1 MNREEREN
9 DVLEQLLRESLAS
22 DAEPAED
29 FTARLM
35 EQVHR
40 TPQDKARKQ
49 PYQKILAA
57 LAACAV
63 IAVAIPLI
71 MPRMGSQNAVSADS
85 AAPEMQEEANG
96 ADTADDRLVY
106 STAPTNGGEEDFYTA
121 EQNDSRKQNYGAGET
136 VTLTGQEAGEARE
149 MLDAMAVEP
158 VSAEDGSVTYDLTRE
173 QAAALGETVEALHD
187 IDGGVTLILEVAE

>member
-40 TPQDKARKQ
+40 TPQEKARKQ

-106 STAPTNGGEEDFYTA
+106 STAPTNGGEEDFDTA
-121 EQNDSRKQNYGAGET
+121 GQQDRKQNFGAGEA

-149 MLDAMAVEP
+149 VLDAMAVEP

>member
-35 EQVHR
+35 EQVRR
-40 TPQDKARKQ
+40 TPQEKAKKQ

-63 IAVAIPLI
+63 IAAAIPLV
-71 MPRMGSQNAVSADS
+71 MPRASNQAATSADS
-85 AAPEMQEEANG
+85 AAPEMWEEANG
-96 ADTADDRLVY
+96 ADTADNQLVY
-106 STAPTNGGEEDFYTA
+106 STAPTNSSEEDFDA
-121 EQNDSRKQNYGAGET
+121 AGQQDRKQDYGAGDT

-149 MLDAMAVEP
+149 ALEAMAVEP
-158 VSAEDGSVTYDLTRE
+158 VSAGDGSVVYDLTRE

>member
-22 DAEPAED
+22 DAEPAGD

-106 STAPTNGGEEDFYTA
+106 STAPTNGGEEDFDTA
-121 EQNDSRKQNYGAGET
+121 GQQDRKQNFGAGEA

-149 MLDAMAVEP
+149 VLDAMAVDP
-158 VSAEDGSVTYDLTRE
+158 VSAGDGSVVYDLTRE

>member
-35 EQVHR
+35 EQVRR
-40 TPQDKARKQ
+40 TPQEKAKKQ

-63 IAVAIPLI
+63 IAVAIPLV
-71 MPRMGSQNAVSADS
+71 MPRMGNQAATSADS
-85 AAPEMQEEANG
+85 AAPEMWEEANG
-96 ADTADDRLVY
+96 ADTADNQLVY
-106 STAPTNGGEEDFYTA
+106 STAPTNSSEEDFDA
-121 EQNDSRKQNYGAGET
+121 AGQQDRKQDYGAGDT
-136 VTLTGQEAGEARE
+136 VTLTGQEAGVARE
-149 MLDAMAVEP
+149 ALEAMAVEP
-158 VSAEDGSVTYDLTRE
+158 VSTGDGSVVYDLTRE
-173 QAAALGETVEALHD
+173 QAAALGETVEALHN
-187 IDGGVTLILEVAE
+187 IDGGVTLILEVVE

>member
-22 DAEPAED
+22 DAEPAGD

-35 EQVHR
+35 EQVRR
-40 TPQDKARKQ
+40 TPQEKARKQ

-63 IAVAIPLI
+63 IAVAIPLV
-71 MPRMGSQNAVSADS
+71 MPRMGNQAATSADS
-85 AAPEMQEEANG
+85 AAPEMWEEANG
-96 ADTADDRLVY
+96 ADTADDQLVY
-106 STAPTNGGEEDFYTA
+106 STAPTNDSEEDFDA
-121 EQNDSRKQNYGAGET
+121 AGQQDRKQDYGAGET
-136 VTLTGQEAGEARE
+136 VTLTGQEAGVARE
-149 MLDAMAVEP
+149 ALEAMAVEP
-158 VSAEDGSVTYDLTRE
+158 VSAGDGSVVYDLTRE

>member
-35 EQVHR
+35 EQVRR
-40 TPQDKARKQ
+40 TPQDKAKKQ

-71 MPRMGSQNAVSADS
+71 MPRASNQAATSADS
-85 AAPEMQEEANG
+85 AAPEMWEEANG
-96 ADTADDRLVY
+96 ADTADNQLVY
-106 STAPTNGGEEDFYTA
+106 STAPTNSSEEDFDA
-121 EQNDSRKQNYGAGET
+121 AGQQDRKQDYGAGDT

-149 MLDAMAVEP
+149 ALEAMAVEP
-158 VSAEDGSVTYDLTRE
+158 VSAGDGSVVYDLTRE
-173 QAAALGETVEALHD
+173 QAAALGETVEALHN
-187 IDGGVTLILEVAE
+187 IDGGVTLILEVVE

>member
-106 STAPTNGGEEDFYTA
+106 STAPTNGGEEDFDTA
-121 EQNDSRKQNYGAGET
+121 GQQDRKQNFGAGEA

-149 MLDAMAVEP
+149 VLDAMAVDP
-158 VSAEDGSVTYDLTRE
+158 VSAGDGSVVYDLTRE

>member
-1 MNREEREN
+1 MNREAREN

-35 EQVHR
+35 EQVRR
-40 TPQDKARKQ
+40 TPHDKAKKQ

-106 STAPTNGGEEDFYTA
+106 STAPTNGGEEDFDTA
-121 EQNDSRKQNYGAGET
+121 GQQDRKQNYGAGET

-149 MLDAMAVEP
+149 VLDAMAVEP

>member
-40 TPQDKARKQ
+40 TPQEKAKKQ

-57 LAACAV
+57 LAACVV
-63 IAVAIPLI
+63 IAVAIPLV
-71 MPRMGSQNAVSADS
+71 MPRMGSQAATSADS
-85 AAPEMQEEANG
+85 AAPETLEEANG

-106 STAPTNGGEEDFYTA
+106 STAPTNDGEEDFDTA
-121 EQNDSRKQNYGAGET
+121 GQQDRKQNCDAGEA

-149 MLDAMAVEP
+149 VLDAMAVEP
-158 VSAEDGSVTYDLTRE
+158 VSSEDGSVTYDLTRE

>member
-35 EQVHR
+35 EQVRR
-40 TPQDKARKQ
+40 TPQEKAKKQ

-71 MPRMGSQNAVSADS
+71 MPRMGSQNAVSVDS

-106 STAPTNGGEEDFYTA
+106 STAPTNSSEEDFDA
-121 EQNDSRKQNYGAGET
+121 AGQQDRKQDSGAGET
-136 VTLTGQEAGEARE
+136 VTLTGQEAGVARE
-149 MLDAMAVEP
+149 ALEAMAVEP
-158 VSAEDGSVTYDLTRE
+158 VSAGDGSVVYDLTRE
-173 QAAALGETVEALHD
+173 QAAALGETVEALHN
-187 IDGGVTLILEVAE
+187 IDGGVTLILEVVE

>member
-35 EQVHR
+35 EQVRR
-40 TPQDKARKQ
+40 TPQEKAKKQ

-63 IAVAIPLI
+63 IAAAIPLV
-71 MPRMGSQNAVSADS
+71 MPRASNQAATSADS
-85 AAPEMQEEANG
+85 AAPEMWEEANG
-96 ADTADDRLVY
+96 ADTADDQLVY
-106 STAPTNGGEEDFYTA
+106 STAPTNSSEEDFDA
-121 EQNDSRKQNYGAGET
+121 AGQQDRKQDYGAGDT
-136 VTLTGQEAGEARE
+136 VTLTGQEAGVARE
-149 MLDAMAVEP
+149 ALEAMAVEP
-158 VSAEDGSVTYDLTRE
+158 VSAGDGSVTYDLTRE
-173 QAAALGETVEALHD
+173 QAAALGETVDALHG
-187 IDGGVTLILEVAE
+187 IDGGVTLILEVVE

>member
-35 EQVHR
+35 EQVRR
-40 TPQDKARKQ
+40 TPQDKAKKQ

-63 IAVAIPLI
+63 IAVAIPLV
-71 MPRMGSQNAVSADS
+71 MPRMGNQAATSADS
-85 AAPEMQEEANG
+85 AAPEMWEEANG
-96 ADTADDRLVY
+96 ADTADDQLVY
-106 STAPTNGGEEDFYTA
+106 STAPTNSSEEDFDA
-121 EQNDSRKQNYGAGET
+121 AGQQDRKQDYGAGDT
-136 VTLTGQEAGEARE
+136 VTLTGQEAGVARE
-149 MLDAMAVEP
+149 ALEAMAVEP
-158 VSAEDGSVTYDLTRE
+158 VSAGDGSVVYDLTRE
-173 QAAALGETVEALHD
+173 QAAALGETVDALHG
-187 IDGGVTLILEVAE
+187 IDGGVTLILEVEE

>member
-35 EQVHR
+35 EQVRR
-40 TPQDKARKQ
+40 TPQEKARKQ

-63 IAVAIPLI
+63 IAAAIPLV
-71 MPRMGSQNAVSADS
+71 MPRMGNQAATSADS
-85 AAPEMQEEANG
+85 AAPEMWEEANG
-96 ADTADDRLVY
+96 ADTADNQLVY
-106 STAPTNGGEEDFYTA
+106 STAPTNDSEEDFDA
-121 EQNDSRKQNYGAGET
+121 AGQQDRKQDYGAGDT

-149 MLDAMAVEP
+149 ALEAMAVEP
-158 VSAEDGSVTYDLTRE
+158 VSAGDGSVVYDLTRE

>member
-35 EQVHR
+35 EQVRR
-40 TPQDKARKQ
+40 TPQEKARKQ

-63 IAVAIPLI
+63 IAVAIPLV
-71 MPRMGSQNAVSADS
+71 MPRASNQAATSADS
-85 AAPEMQEEANG
+85 AAPEMWEEANG
-96 ADTADDRLVY
+96 ADTADNQLVY
-106 STAPTNGGEEDFYTA
+106 STAPTNDSEEDFDA
-121 EQNDSRKQNYGAGET
+121 AGQQDRKQDYGAGDT
-136 VTLTGQEAGEARE
+136 VTLTGQEAGVARE
-149 MLDAMAVEP
+149 ALEAMAVEP
-158 VSAEDGSVTYDLTRE
+158 VSAGDGSVVYDLTRE

>member
-22 DAEPAED
+22 DAEPAGD

-35 EQVHR
+35 EQVR
-40 TPQDKARKQ
+40 CTPQEKARKQ

-63 IAVAIPLI
+63 IAVAIPLV
-71 MPRMGSQNAVSADS
+71 MPRMGNQAATSADS
-85 AAPEMQEEANG
+85 AAPEMWEEANG
-96 ADTADDRLVY
+96 ADTADNQLVY
-106 STAPTNGGEEDFYTA
+106 STAPTNSSEEDFDA
-121 EQNDSRKQNYGAGET
+121 AGQQDRKQDYGAGDT
-136 VTLTGQEAGEARE
+136 VTLTGQEAGVARE
-149 MLDAMAVEP
+149 ALEAMAVEP
-158 VSAEDGSVTYDLTRE
+158 VSAGDGSVVYDLTRE
-173 QAAALGETVEALHD
+173 QAAALGETVDALHG

>member
-40 TPQDKARKQ
+40 TPQEKEKKQ

-57 LAACAV
+57 LAACVV
-63 IAVAIPLI
+63 IAVAIPLV
-71 MPRMGSQNAVSADS
+71 MPRMGSQAATSADS
-85 AAPEMQEEANG
+85 AAPEMWEEANG
-96 ADTADDRLVY
+96 ADTADNQLVY
-106 STAPTNGGEEDFYTA
+106 STAPTNDSEENFDA
-121 EQNDSRKQNYGAGET
+121 AGQQDRKQDYGAGDT
-136 VTLTGQEAGEARE
+136 VTLTGQEAGVARE
-149 MLDAMAVEP
+149 ALEAMAVEP
-158 VSAEDGSVTYDLTRE
+158 VSAGDGSVVYDLTRE
-173 QAAALGETVEALHD
+173 QAAALGETVEALHN
-187 IDGGVTLILEVAE
+187 IDGGVTLILEVVE

>member
-35 EQVHR
+35 EQVRR
-40 TPQDKARKQ
+40 TPQEKARRQ

-57 LAACAV
+57 LAACVV
-63 IAVAIPLI
+63 IAVAIPLV
-71 MPRMGSQNAVSADS
+71 MPRMGSQAATSADS
-85 AAPEMQEEANG
+85 AAPETLEEANG
-96 ADTADDRLVY
+96 ADTAY
-106 STAPTNGGEEDFYTA
+106 STAPTNDGEEDLDTA
-121 EQNDSRKQNYGAGET
+121 GQQDRKQDYGAGEA

-149 MLDAMAVEP
+149 VLDAMAVEP

-173 QAAALGETVEALHD
+173 QAAALGDTVEALHD

>member
-35 EQVHR
+35 EQVRR
-40 TPQDKARKQ
+40 TPQEKAKKQ

-63 IAVAIPLI
+63 IAAAIPLV
-71 MPRMGSQNAVSADS
+71 MPRASNQAATSADS
-85 AAPEMQEEANG
+85 AAPEMWEEANG
-96 ADTADDRLVY
+96 ADTADDQLVY
-106 STAPTNGGEEDFYTA
+106 STAPTNSSEEDFDA
-121 EQNDSRKQNYGAGET
+121 AGQQDRKQDYGAGDT
-136 VTLTGQEAGEARE
+136 VTLTGQEAGVARE
-149 MLDAMAVEP
+149 ALEAMAVEP
-158 VSAEDGSVTYDLTRE
+158 VSAGDGSVVYDLTRE

-187 IDGGVTLILEVAE
+187 IDGGVTLILEVVE

>member
-106 STAPTNGGEEDFYTA
+106 STAPTNGGEEDFDTA
-121 EQNDSRKQNYGAGET
+121 GQQDRKQNFGAGEA

-149 MLDAMAVEP
+149 VLDAMAVEP
-158 VSAEDGSVTYDLTRE
+158 VSAGDGSVTYDLTRE
-173 QAAALGETVEALHD
+173 QAAALGETVEALHG
-187 IDGGVTLILEVAE
+187 IDGGVTLILEVVE

>member
-106 STAPTNGGEEDFYTA
+106 STAPTNGGEEDFDTA
-121 EQNDSRKQNYGAGET
+121 GQQDRKQNFGAGEA

-149 MLDAMAVEP
+149 VLDAMAVEP
-158 VSAEDGSVTYDLTRE
+158 VSAGDGSVVYDLTRE
-173 QAAALGETVEALHD
+173 QAAALGETVEALHN
-187 IDGGVTLILEVAE
+187 IDGGVTLILEVVE

>member
-22 DAEPAED
+22 DAEPTED

-35 EQVHR
+35 EQVRR
-40 TPQDKARKQ
+40 TPQEKAKKQ

-57 LAACAV
+57 LAACVV
-63 IAVAIPLI
+63 IAAAIPLV
-71 MPRMGSQNAVSADS
+71 MPRASNQAATSADS
-85 AAPEMQEEANG
+85 AAPEMWEEANG
-96 ADTADDRLVY
+96 ADTADNQLVY
-106 STAPTNGGEEDFYTA
+106 STAPTNSSEEDFDA
-121 EQNDSRKQNYGAGET
+121 AGQQDRKQDYGAGDT
-136 VTLTGQEAGEARE
+136 VTLTGQEAGVARE
-149 MLDAMAVEP
+149 ALEAMAVEP
-158 VSAEDGSVTYDLTRE
+158 VSAGDGSVVYDLTRE

>member
-35 EQVHR
+35 EQVRR
-40 TPQDKARKQ
+40 TPQEKAKKQ
-49 PYQKILAA
+49 PYQQILAA

-63 IAVAIPLI
+63 IAVAIPLV
-71 MPRMGSQNAVSADS
+71 MPRMGNQAATSADS
-85 AAPEMQEEANG
+85 AAPEMWEEANG
-96 ADTADDRLVY
+96 ADTADNQLVY
-106 STAPTNGGEEDFYTA
+106 STAPINGGEEDFDTA
-121 EQNDSRKQNYGAGET
+121 GQQDRKQNFGAGEA

-149 MLDAMAVEP
+149 VLDAMAVEP

>member
-35 EQVHR
+35 EQVRR
-40 TPQDKARKQ
+40 TPQEKARKH

-63 IAVAIPLI
+63 IAVAIALI

-106 STAPTNGGEEDFYTA
+106 STAPTNGGEEDFDTA
-121 EQNDSRKQNYGAGET
+121 GQQDRKQNFGAGEA

-149 MLDAMAVEP
+149 VLDAMAVEP

>member
-35 EQVHR
+35 EQVRR
-40 TPQDKARKQ
+40 TPQEKAKKQ

-63 IAVAIPLI
+63 IAVAIPLV
-71 MPRMGSQNAVSADS
+71 MPRMGNQAATSADS
-85 AAPEMQEEANG
+85 AAPEMWEEANG
-96 ADTADDRLVY
+96 ADTADDQLVY
-106 STAPTNGGEEDFYTA
+106 STAPTNSSEEDFDA
-121 EQNDSRKQNYGAGET
+121 AGQQDRKQDYGAGDT
-136 VTLTGQEAGEARE
+136 VTLTGQEAGVARE
-149 MLDAMAVEP
+149 ALEAMAVEP
-158 VSAEDGSVTYDLTRE
+158 VSAGDGSVVYDLTRE
-173 QAAALGETVEALHD
+173 QAAALGETVEALHN
-187 IDGGVTLILEVAE
+187 IDGGVTLILEVVE

>member
-9 DVLEQLLRESLAS
+9 DVLEQLLRESLTS

-35 EQVHR
+35 EQVRR
-40 TPQDKARKQ
+40 TPQEKAKKQ

-71 MPRMGSQNAVSADS
+71 MPRASNQAATSADS
-85 AAPEMQEEANG
+85 AAPEMWEEANG
-96 ADTADDRLVY
+96 ADTADDQLVY
-106 STAPTNGGEEDFYTA
+106 STAPTNDSEEDFDA
-121 EQNDSRKQNYGAGET
+121 AGQQDRKQDYGAGDT
-136 VTLTGQEAGEARE
+136 VTLTGQEAGVARE
-149 MLDAMAVEP
+149 ALEAMAVEP
-158 VSAEDGSVTYDLTRE
+158 VSAGDGSVVYDLTRE
-173 QAAALGETVEALHD
+173 QAAALGETVEALHG
-187 IDGGVTLILEVAE
+187 INGGVTLILEVVE

>member
-96 ADTADDRLVY
+96 ADTADNQLVY
-106 STAPTNGGEEDFYTA
+106 STAPTNSSEEDFDTA
-121 EQNDSRKQNYGAGET
+121 GQQDRKQNFGAGEA

-149 MLDAMAVEP
+149 VLDAMAVEP

>member
-22 DAEPAED
+22 DAEPAGD
-29 FTARLM
+29 FTVRLM
-35 EQVHR
+35 EQVRR
-40 TPQDKARKQ
+40 TPQEKARKQ

-57 LAACAV
+57 LAACVV
-63 IAVAIPLI
+63 IAVAIPLV
-71 MPRMGSQNAVSADS
+71 MPRMGSQAATSADS
-85 AAPEMQEEANG
+85 AAPEMWEEANG
-96 ADTADDRLVY
+96 TDTADDQLVY
-106 STAPTNGGEEDFYTA
+106 STAPTNDGEEDFDTA
-121 EQNDSRKQNYGAGET
+121 GQQDRKQNFGAGEA

-149 MLDAMAVEP
+149 VLDAMAVEP

>member
-106 STAPTNGGEEDFYTA
+106 STAPTNGGEEDFDTA
-121 EQNDSRKQNYGAGET
+121 GQQDRKQNFGAGEA
-136 VTLTGQEAGEARE
+136 VTLTGQEAGEAQE
-149 MLDAMAVEP
+149 VLDAMAVDP
-158 VSAEDGSVTYDLTRE
+158 VSAGDGSVVYDLTRE
-173 QAAALGETVEALHD
+173 QAAALGETVEALHG
-187 IDGGVTLILEVAE
+187 IDGGVTLILEVVE

>member
-35 EQVHR
+35 EQVRR
-40 TPQDKARKQ
+40 TPQEKAKKQ

-57 LAACAV
+57 LAACVV
-63 IAVAIPLI
+63 IAAAIPLV
-71 MPRMGSQNAVSADS
+71 MPRASNQAATSADS
-85 AAPEMQEEANG
+85 AAPEMWEEANG
-96 ADTADDRLVY
+96 ADTADDQLVY
-106 STAPTNGGEEDFYTA
+106 STAPTNDSEEDFDTA
-121 EQNDSRKQNYGAGET
+121 GQQDRKQDYGAGET
-136 VTLTGQEAGEARE
+136 VTLTGQEAGVARE
-149 MLDAMAVEP
+149 ALEAMAVEP

-173 QAAALGETVEALHD
+173 QAAALGETVEALHG
-187 IDGGVTLILEVAE
+187 INGGVTLILEVVE

>member
-35 EQVHR
+35 EQVRR

-106 STAPTNGGEEDFYTA
+106 STAPTNGGEEDFDTA
-121 EQNDSRKQNYGAGET
+121 GQQDRKQNYGAGET

-149 MLDAMAVEP
+149 VLDAMAVEP
-158 VSAEDGSVTYDLTRE
+158 VSAGDGSVTYDLTRE

>member
-35 EQVHR
+35 EQVRR
-40 TPQDKARKQ
+40 TPQEKAKKQ

-106 STAPTNGGEEDFYTA
+106 STAPTNGGEEDFDTA
-121 EQNDSRKQNYGAGET
+121 GQQDRKQNFGAGEA

-149 MLDAMAVEP
+149 VLDAMAVEP

-173 QAAALGETVEALHD
+173 QAAALGETVEALHN
-187 IDGGVTLILEVAE
+187 IDGGVTLILEVVE

>member
-22 DAEPAED
+22 DAEPAGD

-35 EQVHR
+35 EQVRR

-49 PYQKILAA
+49 PYGKILAA

-63 IAVAIPLI
+63 IVAAIPLI
-71 MPRMGSQNAVSADS
+71 MPRASNQAATSADS
-85 AAPEMQEEANG
+85 AAPEMWEEANG
-96 ADTADDRLVY
+96 ADTADDQLVY
-106 STAPTNGGEEDFYTA
+106 STAPTNSSEEDFDA
-121 EQNDSRKQNYGAGET
+121 AGQQDRKQDYGAGDT
-136 VTLTGQEAGEARE
+136 VTLTGQEAGVARE
-149 MLDAMAVEP
+149 ALEAMAVEP
-158 VSAEDGSVTYDLTRE
+158 VSAGDGSVVYDLTRE

>member
-22 DAEPAED
+22 DAEPAGD

-71 MPRMGSQNAVSADS
+71 MPRASNQAATSADS
-85 AAPEMQEEANG
+85 AAPEMWEEANG
-96 ADTADDRLVY
+96 ADTADNQLVY
-106 STAPTNGGEEDFYTA
+106 STAPTNDSEEDFDA
-121 EQNDSRKQNYGAGET
+121 AGQQDRKQDYGAGDT
-136 VTLTGQEAGEARE
+136 VTLTGQEAGVARE
-149 MLDAMAVEP
+149 ALEAMAVEP
-158 VSAEDGSVTYDLTRE
+158 VSAGDGSVVYDLTRE
-173 QAAALGETVEALHD
+173 QAAALGETVEALHN

>member
-35 EQVHR
+35 EQVRR
-40 TPQDKARKQ
+40 TPQEKAKKQ

-71 MPRMGSQNAVSADS
+71 MPRASNQAATSADS
-85 AAPEMQEEANG
+85 AAPEMWEEANG
-96 ADTADDRLVY
+96 ADTADDQLVY
-106 STAPTNGGEEDFYTA
+106 STAPTNGGEADLDTA
-121 EQNDSRKQNYGAGET
+121 EQQDRKQNYDSGET
-136 VTLTGQEAGEARE
+136 VTLTGQEAGVARE
-149 MLDAMAVEP
+149 ALEAMAVEP
-158 VSAEDGSVTYDLTRE
+158 ISTGDGSVVYDLTRE
-173 QAAALGETVEALHD
+173 QVAALGETVDALHG
-187 IDGGVTLILEVAE
+187 IDGGVTLILEVEE

>member
-106 STAPTNGGEEDFYTA
+106 STAPTNGGEEDFDTA
-121 EQNDSRKQNYGAGET
+121 GQQDRKQNFGAGEA

-149 MLDAMAVEP
+149 VLDAMAVEP
-158 VSAEDGSVTYDLTRE
+158 VSAGDGSVTYDLTRE